1 LGYVDGRLEEATAS
15 RLARRKGAP
24 ISRRPFWD
32 LLWFFLFGVLFVPAG
47 WRLERGGSTLRYPL
61 YARNACSLPVSAS
74 AAAGPRRVTSFAS
87 SITTSSVAA
96 TAVATTQSAA
106 VSGTV
111 WNAVCSTGR

>member
-47 WRLERGGSTLRYPL
+47 WRLERGG
-61 YARNACSLPVSAS
+61 
-74 AAAGPRRVTSFAS
+74 RR
-87 SITTSSVAA
+87 
-96 TAVATTQSAA
+96 
-106 VSGTV
+106 
-111 WNAVCSTGR
+111 